1 MYVSI
6 LRTSQLQVGE
16 WGQIG
21 LGSLGSISVSL
32 WGTVKIKI
40 KDFREVL
47 TVSRGM
53 IDDPLMTTSLT
64 PLEPPLQSYWRII
77 PLDHCKK
84 APYKGNPYDH
94 RNQTLTQTYL
104 FLQKFVFIL

>member
-1 MYVSI
+1 MTIMIWPADNTALDVRFYSQN
-6 LRTSQLQVGE
+6 LPTSSGE

-47 TVSRGM
+47 TVYRGM

-64 PLEPPLQSYWRII
+64 PLEPPLQSYWD
-77 PLDHCKK
+77 PC
-84 APYKGNPYDH
+84 
-94 RNQTLTQTYL
+94 T
-104 FLQKFVFIL
+104 